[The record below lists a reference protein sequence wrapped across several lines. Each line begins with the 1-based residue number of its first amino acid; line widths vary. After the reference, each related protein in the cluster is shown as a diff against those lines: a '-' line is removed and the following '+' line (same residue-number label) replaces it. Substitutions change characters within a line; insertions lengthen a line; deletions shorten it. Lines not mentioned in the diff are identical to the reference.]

1 MKFDIYHKSGKKSS
15 KKATLND
22 EVFGVS
28 PNDHCVYLAVNS
40 EMAAIRQGTHS
51 SKTRSEVSGS
61 GVKPWRQK
69 GTGRARI
76 GSIRNPSRVH
86 GSKAFGPK
94 PHGYGKKVNKK
105 VKQLA
110 RRSILSQKVSEKNFM
125 ILDNIVP
132 ESPKTSE
139 FSGMLKNLKLDGK
152 KVTILI
158 DKMEENLYLGS
169 RNINNIHVVP
179 AQSASA
185 YDLLDCQMIIADAA
199 SVNIL
204 NDQLSN

>member
-1 MKFDIYHKSGKKSS
+1 MKYDIYHKSGKKSS

-22 EVFGVS
+22 EVFGVAS
-28 PNDHCVYLAVNS
+28 NDHCVYLTVNS

-51 SKTRSEVSGS
+51 TKTRAEVSG
-61 GVKPWRQK
+61 GGAKPWRQK
-69 GTGRARI
+69 GTGRSRV

-94 PHGYGKKVNKK
+94 PHEYEKKVNKK

-110 RRSILSQKVSEKNFM
+110 RRSILSQKVLDQKFM
-125 ILDNIVP
+125 IVDSIIP
-132 ESPKTSE
+132 ESHKTSE
-139 FSGMLKNLKLDGK
+139 FASILKNLKIDGK
-152 KVTILI
+152 KVTILT

-169 RNINNIHVVP
+169 RNIKNTYVVS

-185 YDLLDCQMIIADAA
+185 YDLLDCQIILANES
-199 SVNIL
+199 SVEIL
-204 NDQLSN
+204 NNKLSK